1 MKSNFWSELQTQ
13 LQVIPL
19 KKYSYNQQNQIPN
32 TITLP
37 FLITQANAQL
47 QKLNATIRN
56 QNSKKIIKLQTPL
69 ITRRQDNADKHMIFR
84 EHY

>member
-37 FLITQANAQL
+37 FLITQANATSKCPTSKIKCNNQESKFKKDN
-47 QKLNATIRN
+47 QTSNPLNY
-56 QNSKKIIKLQTPL
+56 KK
-69 ITRRQDNADKHMIFR
+69 TR
-84 EHY
+84 